1 VELINEEKKKTLTK
15 NLRARDETAE
25 SPRCETLEDGTRKFT
40 VRSRDVPSRSGG
52 LRHVVFPDNANGR
65 VDGRFCLD

>member
-1 VELINEEKKKTLTK
+1 LINEKKKKTLTR

-25 SPRCETLEDGTRKFT
+25 SPRCETLVWTGRGSSL
-40 VRSRDVPSRSGG
+40 RSRDVPSRPGG